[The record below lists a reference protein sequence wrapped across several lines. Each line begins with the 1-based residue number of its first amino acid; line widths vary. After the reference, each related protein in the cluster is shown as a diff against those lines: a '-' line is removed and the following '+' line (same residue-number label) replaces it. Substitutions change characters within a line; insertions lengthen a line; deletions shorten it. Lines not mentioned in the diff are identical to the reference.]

1 MAAIL
6 ATTLVAGC
14 SSGLTPR
21 QAARQPASEEIST
34 PLPVVERTIHIV
46 RRGTVTR
53 EVLFGGVVSAS
64 GAVAVVAP
72 VAGVIAGPLPEP
84 GTSVSAGDVLFELAP
99 SLEVRLAAAELEA
112 ALLARDA
119 GLGDTEE
126 VTERVAVATAT
137 AAGLGLPVDERASL
151 PLPELVAVV
160 APQDGTVVRVFPPAG
175 EHASGQRIVEI
186 GDVETL
192 VVRADLNEE
201 VAGLIRIG
209 QVVALDGGG
218 SGRPIPAIV
227 NRVRVDPQ
235 GRPVL
240 NAVFGPGDIEAGE
253 YPPGTEVVLSQR
265 DRPETAGLVLSVEV
279 LASSLIVVEV
289 VVEDETLS
297 LDEAI
302 RIAPGDG
309 AAAVIVGEVAEIAVD
324 EDGQPF
330 LLIDVSGSDLALGER
345 VSVSFAVSERNGVL
359 WVVPEAIRSF
369 AGRPFVIVVADD
381 GAQSRVDVEVGLVTA
396 ERVEV
401 VGALE
406 EGEMVVEP

>member
-1 MAAIL
+1 
-6 ATTLVAGC
+6 
-14 SSGLTPR
+14 
-21 QAARQPASEEIST
+21 
-34 PLPVVERTIHIV
+34 
-46 RRGTVTR
+46 
-53 EVLFGGVVSAS
+53 
-64 GAVAVVAP
+64 
-72 VAGVIAGPLPEP
+72 
-84 GTSVSAGDVLFELAP
+84 
-99 SLEVRLAAAELEA
+99 
-112 ALLARDA
+112 
-119 GLGDTEE
+119 
-126 VTERVAVATAT
+126 
-137 AAGLGLPVDERASL
+137 
-151 PLPELVAVV
+151 
-160 APQDGTVVRVFPPAG
+160 
-175 EHASGQRIVEI
+175 
-186 GDVETL
+186 
-192 VVRADLNEE
+192 
-201 VAGLIRIG
+201 
-209 QVVALDGGG
+209 
-218 SGRPIPAIV
+218 
-227 NRVRVDPQ
+227 
-235 GRPVL
+235 
-240 NAVFGPGDIEAGE
+240 
-253 YPPGTEVVLSQR
+253 
-265 DRPETAGLVLSVEV
+265 
-279 LASSLIVVEV
+279 VVEV